1 MTRNQ
6 SMAKKKKREIS
17 KREKRR
23 LRTQQIIFIGI
34 GLVIIITM
42 IISLIINI

>member
-1 MTRNQ
+1 
-6 SMAKKKKREIS
+6 MAKKKKREIS

-34 GLVIIITM
+34 GLIIILSM
-42 IISLIINI
+42 VISMLINI

>member
-1 MTRNQ
+1 
-6 SMAKKKKREIS
+6 MAKKKKREIS
-17 KREKRR
+17 KRDKRR

>member
-1 MTRNQ
+1 
-6 SMAKKKKREIS
+6 MAKKKKREIS